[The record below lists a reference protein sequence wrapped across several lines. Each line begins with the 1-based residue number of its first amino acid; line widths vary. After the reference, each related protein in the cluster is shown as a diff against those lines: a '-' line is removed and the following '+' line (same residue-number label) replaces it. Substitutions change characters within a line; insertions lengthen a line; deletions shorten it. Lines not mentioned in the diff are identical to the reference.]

1 MTETETESIRSALL
15 QAKDDLLEGRV
26 PGPLTST
33 RLVELAG
40 VKRHRLTHD
49 NPDVNDEFQRR
60 ARALNL
66 TKPEVDRLC
75 ANLDAERERNKRL
88 VAERDT
94 LDQRL
99 KAYSTALLG
108 LLEERERLLEAL
120 SSGNNVIALQNP
132 QVALHAVNTTDVLD
146 RQGKP

>member
-1 MTETETESIRSALL
+1 MTTTEAESIRSALQ

-49 NPDVNDEFQRR
+49 NPDINEEFQRR
-60 ARALNL
+60 ARALNR
-66 TKPEVDRLC
+66 TKPEVDRLR
-75 ANLDAERERNKRL
+75 ANLDAEQQRNKRL
-88 VAERDT
+88 VTERDT

-99 KAYSTALLG
+99 KAYATAMLG
-108 LLEERERLLEAL
+108 LLEERDKLLEAL
-120 SSGNNVIALQNP
+120 STSNNVTALPNRQL
-132 QVALHAVNTTDVLD
+132 ALPAVKATD
-146 RQGKP
+146 P

>member
-1 MTETETESIRSALL
+1 MMETETESIRTAL
-15 QAKDDLLEGRV
+15 QHAKEDLLEGRV

-33 RLVELAG
+33 RLVEIAG

-49 NPDVNDEFQRR
+49 NPDINDEFQRR
-60 ARALNL
+60 ARALNR
-66 TKPEVDRLC
+66 TKPEVDRLR

-99 KAYSTALLG
+99 KAYAAALLG
-108 LLEERERLLEAL
+108 LLDERDKLLEAL
-120 SSGNNVIALQNP
+120 RGSGNNVTALSN
-132 QVALHAVNTTDVLD
+132 
-146 RQGKP
+146 R

>member
-1 MTETETESIRSALL
+1 MTTTETESIRAALQ

-49 NPDVNDEFQRR
+49 NPDINDEFQRH
-60 ARALNL
+60 ARALNR
-66 TKPEVDRLC
+66 TKPEVDRLR
-75 ANLDAERERNKRL
+75 ANLDAERDRNKRL
-88 VAERDT
+88 VTERDT

-99 KAYSTALLG
+99 KAYATALLG
-108 LLEERERLLEAL
+108 LLEERDKLLEAL
-120 SSGNNVIALQNP
+120 RSGNNVTALRN
-132 QVALHAVNTTDVLD
+132 
-146 RQGKP
+146 R

>member
-1 MTETETESIRSALL
+1 MTTNETEFIRSALQ

-49 NPDVNDEFQRR
+49 NPDTNDEFQRR
-60 ARALNL
+60 ARALNR
-66 TKPEVDRLC
+66 TKPEVDRLRS
-75 ANLDAERERNKRL
+75 NLDAERQRNKRL
-88 VAERDT
+88 VTERDT

-108 LLEERERLLEAL
+108 LLEERDRLLEAL
-120 SSGNNVIALQNP
+120 RSGNNVTALPN
-132 QVALHAVNTTDVLD
+132 
-146 RQGKP
+146 R

>member
-1 MTETETESIRSALL
+1 MTTTETESIRSALQ

-60 ARALNL
+60 ARALNR
-66 TKPEVDRLC
+66 TKPEVDRLR

-88 VAERDT
+88 VTERDT

-99 KAYSTALLG
+99 KAYATAMLG
-108 LLEERERLLEAL
+108 LLEERDKLLEAF
-120 SSGNNVIALQNP
+120 SSGNNFTALPNRRSVSP
-132 QVALHAVNTTDVLD
+132 AINTTDA
-146 RQGKP
+146 

>member
-1 MTETETESIRSALL
+1 MTRTETESIRAALQ

-49 NPDVNDEFQRR
+49 NPDINDEFQRH
-60 ARALNL
+60 ARALNR
-66 TKPEVDRLC
+66 TKPEVDRLRTT
-75 ANLDAERERNKRL
+75 LDAERERNKRL
-88 VAERDT
+88 VTERDT

-99 KAYSTALLG
+99 KAYATALLS
-108 LLEERERLLEAL
+108 LLDERDKLLEAL
-120 SSGNNVIALQNP
+120 NNGNNVTALPNRQL
-132 QVALHAVNTTDVLD
+132 ALPVINTTDA
-146 RQGKP
+146 